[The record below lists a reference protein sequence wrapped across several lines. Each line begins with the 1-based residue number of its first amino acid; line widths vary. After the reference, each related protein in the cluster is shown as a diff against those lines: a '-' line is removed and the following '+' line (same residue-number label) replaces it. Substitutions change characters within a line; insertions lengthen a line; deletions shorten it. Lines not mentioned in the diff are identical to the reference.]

1 VTAYAR
7 MIPSASPQVIIRLK
21 GGLGNQ
27 LFMYAFAKSMAFRN
41 AVPLRLDTVS
51 GFALDT
57 AYRRQYQL
65 HHFPIEEDP
74 DTQDVSPLA
83 AWGDAGR
90 KLVERVNR
98 ILPLRMRSYVKERVK
113 GFDEGI
119 YRMPITRSTYFDG
132 YWQSYRYFEAV
143 EGMIRE
149 RLRIGSALAQ
159 EHEEEARL
167 IRSCTAVCLAV
178 RRFGDVSGRKKGEM
192 TILDAHYYHR
202 AMRIMAERVANPHFF
217 IFTQDREW
225 AQGNIDHERHRVTF
239 IREKDPDSGAVA
251 DLSLMSLCRHFIISN
266 STLHWWGAW
275 LNPDPD
281 KVVIA
286 PIQGWVQREILPP
299 AWLRVDG
306 NALAGA

>member
-1 VTAYAR
+1 

-27 LFMYAFAKSMAFRN
+27 LFMYAFAKSMALRN

-51 GFALDT
+51 GFAFDT

-65 HHFPIEEDP
+65 HHFPIEEAPGAQGDP
-74 DTQDVSPLA
+74 PLG

-113 GFDEGI
+113 GVDEEI
-119 YRMPITRSTYFDG
+119 YRCPLPAAPALRVL
-132 YWQSYRYFEAV
+132 AV
-143 EGMIRE
+143 VPVLRGCGGMIRE
-149 RLRIGSALAQ
+149 RLRINAVLAP

-192 TILDAHYYHR
+192 TILDAQYYHR
-202 AMRIMAERVANPHFF
+202 AMHIMAERVTNPHFF
-217 IFTQDREW
+217 IFTQDRQW
-225 AQGNIDHERHRVTF
+225 AQGNIDQERHRVSF
-239 IREKDPDSGAVA
+239 IREKDADSGAVA
-251 DLSLMSLCRHFIISN
+251 DLALMSLCRHFIISN

-286 PIQGWVQREILPP
+286 PMQGWIQREILPP
-299 AWLRVDG
+299 EWLRVDC
-306 NALAGA
+306 NA

>member
-1 VTAYAR
+1 

-27 LFMYAFAKSMAFRN
+27 LFMYAFAKSMASRN
-41 AVPLRLDTVS
+41 AVPLSLDTVS

-57 AYRRQYQL
+57 AYRRNYQL

-74 DTQDVSPLA
+74 DVRHVASP
-83 AWGDAGR
+83 WGDARR

-98 ILPLRMRSYVKERVK
+98 ILPLRLKSYVKERVK
-113 GFDEGI
+113 GFDEEI
-119 YRMPITRSTYFDG
+119 YRMPIARSTCFDG
-132 YWQSYRYFEAV
+132 YWQSYRYFESV

-149 RLRIGSALAQ
+149 RLRVGAALAP
-159 EHEEEARL
+159 EHDEETRQ
-167 IRSCTAVCLAV
+167 IRSCAAVCLAV

-202 AMRIMAERVANPHFF
+202 AMRIMAERVASPHFF
-217 IFTQDREW
+217 IFTQDRQW
-225 AQGNIDHERHRVTF
+225 ARENIDQERHRVTF
-239 IREKDPDSGAVA
+239 IREKDPVSGAVA
-251 DLSLMSLCRHFIISN
+251 DLALMSLCRHFIISN

-286 PIQGWVQREILPP
+286 PVQGWVQREILPP
-299 AWLRVDG
+299 AWLRVDC
-306 NALAGA
+306 NAEAGA

>member
-1 VTAYAR
+1 

-27 LFMYAFAKSMAFRN
+27 LFMYAFAKSMALRN
-41 AVPLRLDTVS
+41 AVPLSLDTVS

-65 HHFPIEEDP
+65 HHFLIEEDP
-74 DTQDVSPLA
+74 GAQGVSPLG
-83 AWGDAGR
+83 AWGDARR
-90 KLVERVNR
+90 KLVKRVNR

-113 GFDEGI
+113 GFDEEI
-119 YRMPITRSTYFDG
+119 YRMPIARSTCFDG

-149 RLRIGSALAQ
+149 RLRIKEALAP

-178 RRFGDVSGRKKGEM
+178 RRFGEVSGRKRGKM
-192 TILDAHYYHR
+192 TILDANYYHR
-202 AMRIMAERVANPHFF
+202 AMRIMAERVASPHFF
-217 IFTQDREW
+217 VFTQDRQW
-225 AQGNIDHERHRVTF
+225 ARENIDQEHHRVTF
-239 IREKDPDSGAVA
+239 VREKDPASGAVA
-251 DLSLMSLCRHFIISN
+251 DLTLMSLCRHFIISN

-275 LNPDPD
+275 LNADPD

-286 PIQGWVQREILPP
+286 PMQGWGQREILPP
-299 AWLRVDG
+299 AWLRVDCT
-306 NALAGA
+306 A